1 VHESVVGTF
10 RTWRDVRLESAMR
23 TKADVRR
30 PLQIYGFTPQQTFSE
45 ACGAPL
51 RPALIL
57 PDGQISHL
65 PVQPHLQKYFRSR
78 LTQITSISL
87 TVSFHTEGR
96 IARRHERGTGCGG
109 RESARRAM
117 AIAGRDE
124 PRERSCGARDDRRFS
139 GRQSRVVLAPV
150 AGVKFAEAR
159 RPDRVRQNLNPR
171 TTVTRRIRRRGEHE
185 ISRKTIA
192 RGRPGYSGEPS
203 VTTLVCFT

>member
-1 VHESVVGTF
+1 M
-10 RTWRDVRLESAMR
+10 RWRHDPETANNHCRIFFEGSLRGVDDYAHHSDGNAGYWGPCRSSLH
-23 TKADVRR
+23 
-30 PLQIYGFTPQQTFSE
+30 
-45 ACGAPL
+45 GAPL

-65 PVQPHLQKYFRSR
+65 PVQPHLQKYFPSR

-109 RESARRAM
+109 RESARRAI

-124 PRERSCGARDDRRFS
+124 PRERFCGARDDRRFS

-192 RGRPGYSGEPS
+192 RGRPG
-203 VTTLVCFT
+203 